1 MMGSEQPRNN
11 PKVYLA
17 GVAVN
22 LRMISGSAPFR
33 TLYNLGDPGAVSR
46 AGRKGATKT
55 RAWKLSLRLFSRPDW
70 FAPGS
75 PRMGAVRIVHYPFL
89 CIRPTGDDSSP
100 DPIVWPVFVA
110 ILVLNLT
117 SNWCT
122 TRTFVVPTAQ
132 FCLFITSFLYR
143 RANALALFQYG
154 TKAFVAGFHKTNDCV

>member
-33 TLYNLGDPGAVSR
+33 TLYILGDPGAVSR

-55 RAWKLSLRLFSRPDW
+55 PCLKTFVALFLPARLI
-70 FAPGS
+70 APGS
-75 PRMGAVRIVHYPFL
+75 PRMGAVRMVHYPFL

-100 DPIVWPVFVA
+100 DPI
-110 ILVLNLT
+110 I
-117 SNWCT
+117 
-122 TRTFVVPTAQ
+122 
-132 FCLFITSFLYR
+132 
-143 RANALALFQYG
+143 
-154 TKAFVAGFHKTNDCV
+154 

>member
-33 TLYNLGDPGAVSR
+33 ALNILGDPGAVSW
-46 AGRKGATKT
+46 AGRKGATET

-75 PRMGAVRIVHYPFL
+75 LRMGAVRMVHYPFL

-100 DPIVWPVFVA
+100 DPIVWHVFVA
-110 ILVLNLT
+110 ILFLNLT
-117 SNWCT
+117 SNWYT
-122 TRTFVVPTAQ
+122 TRAFFPQ
-132 FCLFITSFLYR
+132 SNLFNTDTK
-143 RANALALFQYG
+143 G
-154 TKAFVAGFHKTNDCV
+154 TEPSVRFTEVSVL